1 MMRGDVAR
9 GRLVRALAAAGLLAA
24 GAAAASAQTLTVGV
38 RGGPESL
45 DPHFS
50 ALGTHADAMK
60 HIYDTLVWAD
70 EKNQVRP
77 WLAESWK
84 AVDDTTWEFKL
95 RKGVK
100 FHDGS
105 EMTAA
110 DVKFSIERVPAVA
123 GPVTTTIYVK
133 SVAGIEIVDPHT
145 VRFKTKEPVATLPY
159 DFVRVFIVSA
169 KAAAGATNKENS
181 PQEFNSG
188 KAAIGTGPF
197 KFVSWSPKGDFVA
210 ERFDGYWQGPAPWQR
225 VVRKEMSSDPA
236 RVAALRAGQVDVI
249 NYVPSADYETLRRD
263 NRLTVAKADSVYVF
277 NLTLDLREK
286 TPRVYDLDG
295 KVAEPNPLRDPR
307 VREAIDLSV
316 DRKTMVDIVLEG
328 FGKPANQLMPDGF
341 FGSSTRIPPKPYDV
355 EKAKKLLAEAG
366 YPKGFK
372 IDLHC
377 TNDRLPGD
385 GAVCAGLGQMFAKV
399 GIVANVQA
407 VSRTVFFPAQ
417 AKLEYSVYMNG
428 WGTLT
433 GEASYTLG
441 SLAHTPAP
449 DVGMGQFNRIG
460 YSNPAVDKLL
470 QQGRA
475 TLDDAKRRALYE
487 EAMEKVVA
495 DRVYNSLVV
504 LQTAWGGQAS
514 KVVLAPR
521 ADEDTLAY
529 FIKPKK

>member
-1 MMRGDVAR
+1 MTGWGHR
-9 GRLVRALAAAGLLAA
+9 VRPLALATATLALGA
-24 GAAAASAQTLTVGV
+24 LGAAAQTLTIGL

-50 ALGTHADAMK
+50 ALGTHAEAMK
-60 HIYDTLVWAD
+60 HIYDTLVFAD
-70 EKNQVRP
+70 AKNQVQP

-133 SVAGIEIVDPHT
+133 NVAAIEIVDPHT
-145 VRFKTKEPVATLPY
+145 IRFKTKEPVATLPY
-159 DFVRVFIVSA
+159 DFVRVFVVSA
-169 KAAAGATNKENS
+169 KAAAAATTKEAS

-197 KFVSWSPKGDFVA
+197 RYVSWTPKGDLVLD
-210 ERFDGYWQGPAPWQR
+210 RFEGYWQGPAPWQR

-249 NYVPSADYETLRRD
+249 NYVPSADYETLQRD
-263 NRLTVAKADSVYVF
+263 SRLTVAKADSVYVF
-277 NLTLDLREK
+277 NLQLDQRER

-295 KVAEPNPLRDPR
+295 KVAEPNPLRDAR
-307 VREAIDLSV
+307 VREAIDLAI
-316 DRKTMVDIVLEG
+316 DRRTLVDIVLEG

-341 FGSSTRIPPKPYDV
+341 FGSSARIPAKPFDV
-355 EKAKKLLAEAG
+355 ERAKKLLADAG
-366 YPKGFK
+366 YGKGFR

-385 GAVCAGLGQMFAKV
+385 GVVCGALGQMLAKIGV
-399 GIVANVQA
+399 VTNVQA
-407 VSRTVFFPAQ
+407 ISRTVFFPAQ
-417 AKLEYSVYMNG
+417 AKLEYSVFMNG

-441 SLAHTPAP
+441 SMAHTPAP
-449 DVGMGQFNRIG
+449 DVGMGQFNRIA
-460 YSNPAVDKLL
+460 YSNKEVDRLL
-470 QQGRA
+470 ELGRA
-475 TLDDAKRRALYE
+475 TLDDGKRRAAYE
-487 EAMEKVVA
+487 EAMEKIVA
-495 DRVYNSLVV
+495 DRAYLSLVV
-504 LQTAWGGQAS
+504 LQTAWGGQAA

-529 FIKPKK
+529 FIKPKR